1 MKKLTIIGSS
11 GFVGKSLND
20 YFKQKINIK
29 IINYSRKQKKNII
42 NIKKLPQTDY
52 IIYCINNKNIKVSL
66 RYFNN
71 FKKLL
76 KESSKKIKIVFFSSG
91 AVYGPRS
98 IKKKFR
104 ETEKIDKSKY
114 NNFLG
119 YKKNYSREKYIL
131 EKEFKKIAK
140 EGFNVSIARGFSFY
154 GKHIINYDY
163 LISKI
168 ILAVKQKKTIQIKN
182 ANIRRSY
189 MHADDMCR
197 WLIKIVNISSN
208 KCPIVNLGSDKM
220 LNLSKFAHFLNKKFN
235 SNILVAKNDL
245 RKIDFYVP
253 SIIFAKKYLKLKNT
267 VNFNNAIIS
276 LIKKK

>member
-20 YFKQKINIK
+20 YFKQKSNIK

-208 KCPIVNLGSDKM
+208 KCPIVHLGSDKM
-220 LNLSKFAHFLNKKFN
+220 LNLSIFAHFLNKKFN

-267 VNFNNAIIS
+267 VNFNNAKIS